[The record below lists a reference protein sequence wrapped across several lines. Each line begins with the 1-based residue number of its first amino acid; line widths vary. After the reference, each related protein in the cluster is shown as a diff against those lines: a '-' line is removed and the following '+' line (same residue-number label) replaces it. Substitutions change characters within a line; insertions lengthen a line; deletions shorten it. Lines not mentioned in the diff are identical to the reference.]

1 MKLNLNENIRM
12 HRRSLDWT
20 QEQLAERLGVSFQSV
35 SRWENGTSMPDI
47 EPIVT
52 MAQIFGCTVDE
63 LLGVAE
69 PVKKLTQKE
78 LREKMMDLVRREDIP
93 ELTGFLRLIRYEYLS
108 EYPSLYHLLTPARM
122 EIFGQSQAFMEE
134 LRALTRDGMAHA
146 GQDYEKTGM
155 LRVLIALE
163 DEEHLPGLLDTYV
176 MPEGSDRS
184 RVNLLA
190 YRANMRWD
198 SDSLRILQEIA
209 KITRLREFFSQY
221 YVFIGDRELWK
232 KGRYREMEDAL
243 PPSDPAYPCE
253 LSRRKLDM
261 LHLFSGMTP
270 DDAHPVS
277 GDGLLDLWAGQRL
290 EIGFPYAAQLAGSG
304 QTELALT
311 VPEDCVS
318 LCEQAADFPDG
329 VEMFNMGFHPADC
342 PAVRCTS
349 PELTHIR
356 AYRSAAAVPTTS
368 ELRLETV
375 VIHAESDLVPA
386 GTICGAVM
394 MGNHYRMLIDA
405 LPPRDDFRASWL
417 DPIREDARFVKLA
430 ERMRAIR
437 IWKK

>member
-12 HRRSLDWT
+12 HRRNLDWT

-47 EPIVT
+47 ELIVT
-52 MAQIFGCTVDE
+52 MAGIFGCTVDE

-69 PVKKLTQKE
+69 PAKKLTKKE
-78 LREKMMDLVRREDIP
+78 LREKMMDLVGREDIP
-93 ELTGFLRLIRYEYLS
+93 ELTGFLRMLRYEYLS
-108 EYPSLYHLLTPARM
+108 EYRFLYHLLTPARM
-122 EIFGQSQAFMEE
+122 EVFGQSQMFMEE
-134 LRALTRDGMAHA
+134 LRALTKDGMARAEH
-146 GQDYEKTGM
+146 DYEKTGM
-155 LRVLIALE
+155 LRILIALE
-163 DEEHLPGLLDTYV
+163 DEEHLPGLLDTCE
-176 MPEGSDRS
+176 MPESADRS

-209 KITRLREFFSQY
+209 KVTRLREFFSQY
-221 YVFIGDRELWK
+221 YVFVGDRELWRE
-232 KGRYREMEDAL
+232 GRYREMEDAL
-243 PPSDPAYPCE
+243 PPSDPAYLCE
-253 LSRRKLDM
+253 LSRRKLGM
-261 LHLFSGMTP
+261 IHLFSGMTP

-290 EIGFPYAAQLAGSG
+290 EIGFSYAAQLAGTG

-311 VPEDCVS
+311 VLEDCVS

-329 VEMFNMGFHPADC
+329 VEMFNTGFWPDNC
-342 PAVRCTS
+342 PSVRCTS

-356 AYRSAAAVPTTS
+356 AYRSAAAVPTTK

-375 VIHAESDLVPA
+375 LIHAKSDDVNA
-386 GTICGAVM
+386 DTVCGAVM
-394 MGNHYRMLIDA
+394 MGNHYRMLTDA
-405 LPPRDDFRASWL
+405 LPPRDDFRTSWL
-417 DPIREDARFVKLA
+417 DAIREDGRFVKLA

-437 IWKK
+437 IWTR